1 MKGFETPKHFITFPP
16 LFITFSPFSAK
27 SAKVG
32 AVEEWAVNGRCR
44 CFCFVRTLHHSGAVI
59 SVGGFRFSSVVG
71 VSVASTS
78 TANHSHG
85 FNTRQ
90 RWHSRPFGGVVV
102 HLLGVGSLAVLLP
115 FVALPFPQPTDKKPT
130 KGAKFPSTPLFR
142 TRWAVAPPRSLACR
156 VGSLSASCRCHPLR
170 LEGVGFLVVNGL
182 KGRGF
187 EASSRWGGSRVSPY
201 SLALSS
207 RVSAWVVN
215 LPLNRLIAS
224 CFFASTIFA

>member
-1 MKGFETPKHFITFPP
+1 M
-16 LFITFSPFSAK
+16 
-27 SAKVG
+27 
-32 AVEEWAVNGRCR
+32 
-44 CFCFVRTLHHSGAVI
+44 
-59 SVGGFRFSSVVG
+59 G

-90 RWHSRPFGGVVV
+90 WWHSRPFGGVVV
-102 HLLGVGSLAVLLP
+102 HLLGVGSLWWLFGGFLAVLRCSL
-115 FVALPFPQPTDKKPT
+115 VVQPTKSRQR
-130 KGAKFPSTPLFR
+130 AITPHLRHFS
-142 TRWAVAPPRSLACR
+142 AL
-156 VGSLSASCRCHPLR
+156 GGLSLR
-170 LEGVGFLVVNGL
+170 LGRFRAVSALYRLRSVATICASMVWASLWCVGFRLCWCRGL
-182 KGRGF
+182 
-187 EASSRWGGSRVSPY
+187 EASSRWVVASRLSPY